1 MRCKKVGSKKVIVVG
16 VLVPFFI
23 LSIFAYVALALTVDD
38 VARDL
43 ICPCGCGKMLDVC
56 EMESAKEMKGLIG
69 EKIAQGETKDQI
81 IGYFV
86 SQYGEKV
93 LAAPTKKGFNL
104 TAWVAP
110 FLVIGLGAGII
121 SLVIVKWVLRG
132 KIREEEIKKTQ
143 QEKVQG
149 KYAAKLKKE
158 LEKFEF

>member
-1 MRCKKVGSKKVIVVG
+1 MRYKKTIILLLLSFLLSGF
-16 VLVPFFI
+16 VLAI
-23 LSIFAYVALALTVDD
+23 SASALTVND
-38 VARDL
+38 VARNL
-43 ICPCGCGKMLDVC
+43 ICTCGCGKMLDVC
-56 EMESAKEMKGLIG
+56 EMESAKQMKELIG

-86 SQYGEKV
+86 SQYGETV

-110 FLVIGLGAGII
+110 FLVIGIGAG
-121 SLVIVKWVLRG
+121 VIYLITVKWVIQG
-132 KIREEEIKKTQ
+132 KTREEETKKTR
-143 QEKVQG
+143 QEEVED